1 MRKRVANLTSN
12 VLSPF
17 WLGLVL
23 IFLLSFV
30 EAPNL
35 LDALKWSLLAM
46 ALTILPVFL
55 VILYLVQK
63 GKLDSV
69 FTNVREQRTKIY
81 LLGGLCIAVCCI
93 ILIYLKAPS
102 ELIAGFIAGISMTLI
117 FMCINLWWKI
127 SLHTAFVAGSATVVV
142 ILYGGMATA
151 TLALIPLMAWARIEL
166 KCHSLAQ
173 VAAGAVLATSI
184 AIAAFYPF
192 LHWLKLI
199 G

>member
-12 VLSPF
+12 VLSPI
-17 WLGLVL
+17 WLSLVL

-30 EAPNL
+30 SAPSP

-46 ALTILPVFL
+46 ALSVLPVFL
-55 VILYLVQK
+55 ITIYLVRK
-63 GKLDSV
+63 GKLDAI
-69 FTNVREQRTKIY
+69 FTNVRGQRTKIY
-81 LLGGLCIAVCCI
+81 LLAGLCVAIACI

-102 ELIAGFIAGISMTLI
+102 ALVAGFITGISMAVI

-142 ILYGGMATA
+142 MLYGGIATA
-151 TLALIPLMAWARIEL
+151 ALALIPLMAWSRIEL

-173 VAAGAVLATSI
+173 VAAGAVLATLI

-192 LHWLKLI
+192 LLA
-199 G
+199 